1 MYPAISNFE
10 SFPSA
15 VLLNGS
21 VVKYLLNMKKEYK
34 FGNIIYQERKEKKKN
49 RNIVQNKILKK
60 INYLLFFSYN
70 FCIFFFSP
78 ILTLFV
84 TSNSNKHDNNE

>member
-1 MYPAISNFE
+1 MYPTISNFE

-34 FGNIIYQERKEKKKN
+34 FGNIIYQKRKEKKN

-70 FCIFFFSP
+70 FCIFFFFSP
-78 ILTLFV
+78 YFNVVRDI
-84 TSNSNKHDNNE
+84 K

>member
-21 VVKYLLNMKKEYK
+21 VVKYLLNMRKEYK
-34 FGNIIYQERKEKKKN
+34 FGNIIYQKRKEKKN

-70 FCIFFFSP
+70 FCIFFFFFP
-78 ILTLFV
+78 YFNVVRDI
-84 TSNSNKHDNNE
+84 K